1 MPSSRLDR
9 QKKAIL
15 SLMDELT
22 NELPLTV
29 QTLIQ
34 MNRSTV
40 YRLVDNLSGEH
51 IDDLLLRA
59 HDILDRIESGESD
72 ETDSDTDR

>member
-59 HDILDRIESGESD
+59 RDILDRIESGEFD

>member
-1 MPSSRLDR
+1 MQSSQLER

-22 NELPLTV
+22 SELPLTV

-40 YRLVDNLSGEH
+40 CHLVDNLSGEQ
-51 IDDLLLRA
+51 INDLLSRA
-59 HDILDRIESGESD
+59 RDILDRIESGESD
-72 ETDSDTDR
+72 ETNSDTD